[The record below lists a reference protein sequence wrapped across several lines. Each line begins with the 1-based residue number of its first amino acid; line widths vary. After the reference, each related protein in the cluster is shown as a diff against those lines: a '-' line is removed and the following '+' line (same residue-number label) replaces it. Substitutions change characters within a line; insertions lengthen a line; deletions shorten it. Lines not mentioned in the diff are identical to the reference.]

1 LEISKQTLI
10 VASGIALMSVVSA
23 QAQDRELRIDCG
35 ATDVIMSADT
45 AVVIKENTD
54 LTAEE
59 IAARTC
65 DIFRQV
71 DASAYTEPTDV
82 TVTMPSGAQV
92 TAKMQVSQN

>member
-1 LEISKQTLI
+1 MKKLMLT
-10 VASGIALMSVVSA
+10 VASGIALMSAVSA

-35 ATDVIMSADT
+35 DTDVIMSVDQ

-54 LTAEE
+54 MTAEE

-65 DIFRQV
+65 EVFKDI

-82 TVTMPSGAQV
+82 KVTMPSGPEV
-92 TAKMQVSQN
+92 SAKMQVSQK